1 MALTHSRLAHSLRL
15 SDLRYRK
22 ANLNFKSTQLL
33 YLAPLVSVLLGLGLA
48 GVLLR
53 GLGLFLDNLL
63 DDLLLLDQESSH
75 DSLLDTVGATRA
87 TVDTG
92 HGLAGLGQSGV
103 SSWSHGSNTWKSDT
117 AVTTLRSRHQLFN
130 VLGVQHTAWGL
141 DDPDLVRAGVV
152 YEKKG
157 KC

>member
-1 MALTHSRLAHSLRL
+1 MAPTHSRPAHTPRL
-15 SDLRYRK
+15 TNLRYRK

-33 YLAPLVSVLLGLGLA
+33 YLAPLVGVLLGLGLA
-48 GVLLR
+48 GVLLG

-63 DDLLLLDQESSH
+63 DDLLLLNQESSH

-92 HGLAGLGQSGV
+92 NGLAGLRQSGV

-117 AVTTLRSRHQLFN
+117 AVTTLRSGHQLFD

-152 YEKKG
+152 YG
-157 KC
+157 KTDKC